1 MAREPL
7 PTQSHLSSNHNLMLE
22 DLIQYVQTVDPILVY
37 GIVFA
42 IAFIENVFPP
52 SPSDS
57 IIVLGGSLIGLGR
70 VGFIETL
77 LCATA
82 GSTLGFIA
90 MYKIGQWSGDT
101 ILERGKIKF
110 IPVAAVK
117 TVERWFQKHGYW
129 LIVANRFLSGTRA
142 VVSFFAGMAEL
153 NLLRTTVLSFIS
165 ALVWN
170 AILVTA
176 GYYLGQNWERI
187 GFYLSTY
194 SQVVTG
200 ILIIVALVWL
210 GRVLFKNNEQKSD
223 GGTPE

>member
-1 MAREPL
+1 
-7 PTQSHLSSNHNLMLE
+7 MLE

-57 IIVLGGSLIGLGR
+57 IIVLGGALIGLGR

-101 ILERGKIKF
+101 ILEQGKIKF